1 MTKSAFITLLL
12 VFTTLFSSKLAA
24 QSEASTLY
32 MQVTYL
38 SVDSES
44 NAAVRDL
51 MTNEWTTNQ
60 IERVERG
67 EILDWNFYEALI
79 TGPFDS
85 YNYVYITKTTEYAQL
100 FYEPEV
106 SDKPNKGF
114 RVLQNEIWVLQ
125 GAALPTDE
133 NERNLGDNVEL
144 DDAVRISVPTQNG
157 SFTSEVSGIGHNG
170 MLSNGNYITKNYMDT
185 RGSSGEHRVI
195 ELDFWRQIHHTRIDN
210 GILDSWAMYTMS
222 KPGGSSRLYNYST
235 IDYYESLDDISG
247 FDSRALAEIA
257 HPQLSGEQIDG
268 FFNRTAPS
276 RTAYKTELWR
286 RIASTHAQID

>member
-1 MTKSAFITLLL
+1 MTKSAFIALLL
-12 VFTTLFSSKLAA
+12 VFTTFFNSNLAA
-24 QSEASTLY
+24 QNETPTLY

-38 SVDSES
+38 FVDSE
-44 NAAVRDL
+44 NDANVRDL
-51 MTNEWTTNQ
+51 MTNEWATNQ

-85 YNYVYITKTTEYAQL
+85 YNYVYITKTTDYAQL

-106 SDKPNKGF
+106 SDKASRDI

-125 GAALPTDE
+125 GAALPSHEGD
-133 NERNLGDNVEL
+133 RSDNVEH
-144 DDAVRISVPTQNG
+144 DDAIRISVPTQNR
-157 SFTSEVSGIGHNG
+157 SYTSKVSGIGQNG

-185 RGSSGEHRVI
+185 RGSSGEHRVL
-195 ELDFWRQIHHTRIDN
+195 ELDFWRQIHHVRINN

-235 IDYYESLDDISG
+235 IDYYDSLDDISG
-247 FDSRALAEIA
+247 FDARALAEVA
-257 HPQLSGEQIDG
+257 HPQLSGEQIDD
-268 FFNRTAPS
+268 FFNRTGPS

-286 RIASTHAQID
+286 RIASTHAD

>member
-1 MTKSAFITLLL
+1 MRNSVFTALLL
-12 VFTTLFSSKLAA
+12 VFTTFLSNNLAA
-24 QSEASTLY
+24 QSEPSTLY
-32 MQVTYL
+32 MQVTYVSVNSENDAEVREQML
-38 SVDSES
+38 S
-44 NAAVRDL
+44 
-51 MTNEWTTNQ
+51 EWVPNQ

-85 YNYVYITKTTEYAQL
+85 YNYVYITNTTDYAQL

-106 SDKPNKGF
+106 SDKGF

-125 GAALPTDE
+125 GAALPTTDGDRGE
-133 NERNLGDNVEL
+133 QIER
-144 DDAVRISVPTQNG
+144 DDIIRISVPTKNG

-170 MLSNGNYITKNYMDT
+170 NLSNGNYITKNYMDT
-185 RGSSGEHRVI
+185 RGSSGEHRVL
-195 ELDFWRQIHHTRIDN
+195 ELDFWRQIHHVRIDN

-235 IDYYESLDDISG
+235 IDYYDSLDDISG

-257 HPQLSGEQIDG
+257 HPLLSGEQIDD
-268 FFNRTAPS
+268 FFNRTGPS

-286 RIASTHAQID
+286 RIATTHSD